1 VKPLKL
7 KLQSDQSLFSYSY
20 ALDAPTCINPLTQEG
35 FIKVLKIKEEVC
47 SKMVVYGYDSIAR
60 ISGILGV
67 DTVMADD
74 TKPRP
79 WRRSKLKS
87 KPEPAEQ
94 QNKSNIIP

>member
-1 VKPLKL
+1 
-7 KLQSDQSLFSYSY
+7 
-20 ALDAPTCINPLTQEG
+20 
-35 FIKVLKIKEEVC
+35 
-47 SKMVVYGYDSIAR
+47 MVVYGYDSIAR